1 MYVGDEHGVQRRFQ
15 EKVGE
20 IKTPSF
26 AFADSKCGVPRTSD
40 IPNFIIMKEP
50 GDAIVVGE
58 IKFPWVTHHHIARTV
73 AVAGTRPKEGELRNL
88 LGKSPRARSIYS
100 FTYTA
105 LGQIANYMDVM
116 NLKYGVLT
124 TYEQTLFLRQTTLE
138 SSLVKHFSDTYT
150 SADPQSV
157 TVRQCFWYIGQLA
170 LKGARFNGSSH
181 TQGQIMLWTNEGS
194 VPTYR

>member
-1 MYVGDEHGVQRRFQ
+1 
-15 EKVGE
+15 
-20 IKTPSF
+20 
-26 AFADSKCGVPRTSD
+26 
-40 IPNFIIMKEP
+40 MKKP

-58 IKFPWVTHHHIARTV
+58 IKVPWVLRHNIFKTV

-100 FTYTA
+100 FTYTS

-124 TYEQTLFLRQTTLE
+124 TYEQTLFLRQTVPGGAWTLE
-138 SSLVKHFSDTYT
+138 SSPVKHFSDAYT

-157 TVRQCFWYIGQLA
+157 TVRQCFWYLGQLA
-170 LKGARFNGSSH
+170 LKGARFNGSSRAK
-181 TQGQIMLWTNEGS
+181 GQIMLWTN
-194 VPTYR
+194 